1 MDERKSKSSEIKNKK
16 PKTAGSNVVS
26 AEKRFAS
33 NRPFKEETPKKILN
47 NNTDKAK
54 KSAKEKETEEIER
67 RRFLLDDEFFEEE
80 KTDKPQKEKTPEKK
94 GRVIGEINAK
104 TGKKKKKKKKKK
116 KAQIPNAAAFIAIA
130 AVLMLVL
137 SFFILRVKT
146 INITGNVKKTEEE
159 IIALSQIK
167 KGDHMWFFNT
177 EIAEK
182 QIETD
187 PYIAF
192 SEVDRSYPNT
202 VNIKVTEKL
211 AAAVIQ
217 SVSAYAVIDS
227 KGYVLSIDD
236 AASYDDIL
244 NVSGMGATGY
254 KVGTYLGDENDFMA
268 RTLLSILDAMEK
280 SGIKES
286 VKSLDISNPM
296 SIEMVMKNG
305 IRVHMGQSEDAQK
318 KFEKLVLVLPWLEQN
333 GYLDGT
339 VDISA
344 KGDPVYSL
352 PTTPTPIPTPTPT
365 PTPIPEETEI
375 PKDADQ

>member
-1 MDERKSKSSEIKNKK
+1 
-16 PKTAGSNVVS
+16 
-26 AEKRFAS
+26 
-33 NRPFKEETPKKILN
+33 
-47 NNTDKAK
+47 
-54 KSAKEKETEEIER
+54 
-67 RRFLLDDEFFEEE
+67 
-80 KTDKPQKEKTPEKK
+80 
-94 GRVIGEINAK
+94 
-104 TGKKKKKKKKKK
+104 
-116 KAQIPNAAAFIAIA
+116 
-130 AVLMLVL
+130 MLVL

-192 SEVDRSYPNT
+192 SEVERSYPNT

-227 KGYVLSIDD
+227 QGYVLSIDD

-352 PTTPTPIPTPTPT
+352 PATPTPIPTPTPE
-365 PTPIPEETEI
+365 PTPILEATEI
-375 PKDADQ
+375 PEDADQ